1 MNSAPTGTTVISG
14 DTIVG
19 DVLTTSHELSD
30 GNGLGILSYQWYRSL
45 NSIKSA
51 INLGVLIPCTTLMA
65 LELIAI
71 TPIHNRT
78 AVIIITVNP
87 THSLTIAM
95 QVRRRL

>member
-1 MNSAPTGTTVISG
+1 MNSAPTGTIVISG

-65 LELIAI
+65 LELIP
-71 TPIHNRT
+71 THNRT